1 MKYLVSLLLLFC
13 GLSAFSQADTIF
25 VLGAEFGATTE
36 PTDSTFT
43 VDIIHPTDQLGQAF
57 TASKIQVG
65 YRLIDVFGR
74 LYRVKSVDATG
85 IGSSTL
91 TVVELQN
98 SNAPSGTGLVY
109 RKPDN
114 SDCIPEIQ
122 TGDIGISYALAAR
135 VANHNAVNGCGG
147 GGAGDVTTSILAD
160 SMLVVRD
167 SLAAIRGD
175 VGTGGGG
182 GDVTGP
188 ASSTDNAIARFDGTT
203 GKLIQNSTVTIDDSG
218 NTNIPGNITGG
229 MRFAGTGSIKIG
241 NTLSAFETNTSD
253 GFFYHTAS
261 GGTYPF
267 DRTSNLVVQARRSSS
282 KDIVFVTGSTPTV
295 RMNIQGSNGFVG
307 IGTSTP
313 IERLDVSGNLKVSG
327 TISTAGF
334 LNTVSFGG
342 TGHLAIS
349 VLNSSFQ
356 TGLGGPVVYGTA
368 AGGTYPFD
376 NNANLVIQARD
387 VIGRDIIF
395 ATGQTTPKSRVIV
408 SDEGL
413 AVGETKATY
422 SLDVNTPAAALR
434 LNPHDVTLTG
444 AEGLL
449 YADLSEKT
457 FKGHNGTSF
466 FRFMQQSTTIPTNG
480 QIPVWNSTTGLYEP
494 ATATP
499 AQTPAP
505 SSTADSIGNAGD
517 IRYDDDYIY
526 IKTSAGW
533 KRSALSTF

>member
-1 MKYLVSLLLLFC
+1 MKYLVSFLLLFC

-91 TVVELQN
+91 TVVELQDG
-98 SNAPSGTGLVY
+98 SAPSGTGLVY

-147 GGAGDVTTSILAD
+147 GITPAVLNDSI
-160 SMLVVRD
+160 LVVRD
-167 SLAAIRGD
+167 SLAAIRED
-175 VGTGGGG
+175 IGTGGGG

-203 GKLIQNSTVTIDDSG
+203 GKLMQNSTVTIDNSG

-241 NTLSAFETNTSD
+241 NTLSAFETNTAD
-253 GFFYHTAS
+253 GVFYHTTS

-267 DRTSNLVVQARRSSS
+267 DRTSNLVIQARRSSN
-282 KDIVFVTGSTPTV
+282 KDIVFVTGSTPAV
-295 RMNIQGSNGFVG
+295 RMNVQGSNGFVG

-313 IERLDVSGNLKVSG
+313 SERLDVSGNLNVSG
-327 TISTAGF
+327 TIATSGF
-334 LNTVSFGG
+334 LNIVSFGG
-342 TGHLAIS
+342 TGHLAIN

-387 VIGRDIIF
+387 VVDRDIIF
-395 ATGQTTPKSRVIV
+395 ATGQTTPKSRI
-408 SDEGL
+408 
-413 AVGETKATY
+413 K
-422 SLDVNTPAAALR
+422 
-434 LNPHDVTLTG
+434 
-444 AEGLL
+444 
-449 YADLSEKT
+449 
-457 FKGHNGTSF
+457 
-466 FRFMQQSTTIPTNG
+466 
-480 QIPVWNSTTGLYEP
+480 
-494 ATATP
+494 
-499 AQTPAP
+499 
-505 SSTADSIGNAGD
+505 IGRAHV
-517 IRYDDDYIY
+517 
-526 IKTSAGW
+526 
-533 KRSALSTF
+533 